1 MANKPISRKA
11 RIASSKLAQRPD
23 FNRGQQLRRDTD
35 DFKGLSVTIQD
46 VDAAIMYYFNE
57 VIRPNVTENKE
68 VIKVPVMY
76 ASPERWVN
84 IQKRGFMRDKKQQLL
99 VPAIVFRRTGISK
112 NENIP
117 VDKMDAN
124 RPQNFVTMKQKY
136 SRENRYDQFSRQ
148 IGMQP
153 TEEYYNVLVPD
164 YVTLNYDFTIWTSYI
179 EQMNRIVERV
189 NYTDGSYWG
198 EPGKM
203 RFRSNIES
211 FSDASEMDAGERL
224 VKTTFSVVMY
234 GYILPEEFNK
244 VATTKKQLTPKRII
258 FGMDA
263 DKSTDQFLK
272 IDDDGTI
279 RPQSSTS
286 KTSIP
291 QVTPFGVKTSK
302 SFTLESGNSSIVISN
317 SGLSFNGSSTLVQA
331 ISTIQP
337 ITKTSNVVFN
347 NLTTNVL
354 KVGDTVFNAKAYVG
368 NLGVTGSMSVTGDM
382 NIGGDATFG
391 GIVTAKEFHTQ
402 FVSAS
407 IIAQSGSTRFG
418 DTIDDTH
425 QFTGSMSIS
434 GSFSLNDR
442 NVTEISNDGNL
453 TDASQNALVTEFA
466 VKTYANNVTASV
478 AIEQT
483 YLRKNFFK
491 TSNLI
496 TPPSTASFTAVSAS
510 APATLSP
517 TTEND
522 FIFFIN
528 GQYMEHDALTIE
540 QANGTTFLLKV
551 DNSSIGYELETDD
564 EIVALGKFN
573 S

>member
-1 MANKPISRKA
+1 
-11 RIASSKLAQRPD
+11 
-23 FNRGQQLRRDTD
+23 
-35 DFKGLSVTIQD
+35 
-46 VDAAIMYYFNE
+46 
-57 VIRPNVTENKE
+57 
-68 VIKVPVMY
+68 
-76 ASPERWVN
+76 
-84 IQKRGFMRDKKQQLL
+84 MRAKKQQL
-99 VPAIVFRRTGISK
+99 VCPVIVFRRTGIQK
-112 NENIP
+112 NDNIP
-117 VDKMDAN
+117 VDKIDAN
-124 RPQNFVTMKQKY
+124 RPQNFVTMRQRY

-148 IGMQP
+148 IGLQP

-164 YVTLNYDFTIWTSYI
+164 YITLNYEFTIWTSYI

-224 VKTTFSVVMY
+224 VKTNFSVVMY

-244 VATTKKQLTPKRII
+244 VATTKKQLTPKRLI
-258 FGMDA
+258 FGMDT
-263 DKSTDQFLK
+263 DKTTEQFAQIQPDGSLK
-272 IDDDGTI
+272 PLGEK
-279 RPQSSTS
+279 Q

-291 QVTPFGVKTSK
+291 QVSPFGVKTSK
-302 SFTLESGNSSIVISN
+302 SFTLNGGNSIVLSN
-317 SGLSFNGSSTLVQA
+317 DGVSFNGSETLVQS

-354 KVGDTVFNAKAYVG
+354 KVADTTFNAEAYVG
-368 NLGVTGSMSVTGDM
+368 NLGITGSMSITQNMTV
-382 NIGGDATFG
+382 GGNATFG
-391 GIVTAKEFHTQ
+391 GTVTAREFHTQ

-407 IIAQSGSTRFG
+407 IVAQSGSTRFG
-418 DTIDDTH
+418 DTTDDTH

-434 GSFSLNDR
+434 GSISLNGR
-442 NVTEISNDGNL
+442 NISEISNDPGL
-453 TDASQNALVTEFA
+453 ADASQNALVTEYA
-466 VKTYANNVTASV
+466 VKTFGDTLSANV
-478 AIEQT
+478 AAEQT

-491 TSNLI
+491 VSNLI
-496 TPPSTASFTAVSAS
+496 TPPSTASFTAVTAS
-510 APATLSP
+510 APATLVD
-517 TTEND
+517 TNEND
-522 FIFFIN
+522 FVFFIN
-528 GQYMEHDALTIE
+528 GQYMEHDAITIQ

-551 DNSSIGYELETDD
+551 DNTSIGYDLETDD

>member
-11 RIASSKLAQRPD
+11 RIAASKISQRPD

-35 DFKGLSVTIQD
+35 DMKGLSVSIKD

-57 VIRPNVTENKE
+57 VIKPNVTENKE
-68 VIKVPVMY
+68 VVKVPVMY
-76 ASPERWVN
+76 ASPERWVS
-84 IQKRGFMRDKKQQLL
+84 IQKRGFMRDKKQQL
-99 VPAIVFRRTGISK
+99 VCPVIVFRRTGIQK
-112 NENIP
+112 NDNIP

-124 RPQNFVTMKQKY
+124 RPQNFVTMRQRY

-148 IGMQP
+148 IGLQP

-164 YVTLNYDFTIWTSYI
+164 YVTLNYEFTIWTSYI

-189 NYTDGSYWG
+189 NYTDGAYWG

-224 VKTTFSVVMY
+224 VKTNFSVVMY
-234 GYILPEEFNK
+234 GYILPDEFNK
-244 VATTKKQLTPKRII
+244 VATTKKQLTPKRLI
-258 FGMDA
+258 FGMDT
-263 DKSTDQFLK
+263 DKTTEQFAQ
-272 IDDDGTI
+272 IQPDGSL
-279 RPQSSTS
+279 RPLGEKQ

-291 QVTPFGVKTSK
+291 QVSPFGVKTSK
-302 SFTLESGNSSIVISN
+302 SFTLNSGNSIVISN
-317 SGLSFNGSSTLVQA
+317 SGVSFNGSETLVQS

-337 ITKTSNVVFN
+337 ITTTSNVVFN
-347 NLTTNVL
+347 QLTTNIL
-354 KVGDTVFNAKAYVG
+354 KVADTTFNAEAYVG
-368 NLGVTGSMSVTGDM
+368 NLGITGSMSITENMTV
-382 NIGGDATFG
+382 GGNATFG
-391 GIVTAKEFHTQ
+391 GTITAKEFHTQ

-407 IIAQSGSTRFG
+407 IIHQSGSTRFG
-418 DTIDDTH
+418 DTTDDTH

-434 GSFSLNDR
+434 GSISLNGR
-442 NVTEISNDGNL
+442 NIAEISNDPGL
-453 TDASQNALVTEFA
+453 ADASQNALVTEYA
-466 VKTYANNVTASV
+466 VKTFGDTLSANV
-478 AIEQT
+478 AAEQT

-491 TSNLI
+491 VSNLI
-496 TPPSTASFTAVSAS
+496 TPPSTASFTAVTAS
-510 APATLSP
+510 APTTLVD
-517 TTEND
+517 TNEND
-522 FIFFIN
+522 FVFFIN
-528 GQYMEHDALTIE
+528 GQYMEHDAITIQ

-551 DNSSIGYELETDD
+551 DTTSIGYDLETDD

>member
-11 RIASSKLAQRPD
+11 RIASSKLSQRPD
-23 FNRGQQLRRDTD
+23 FNRANQLRRDTD
-35 DFKGLSVTIQD
+35 DFKGLSVTIKD

-76 ASPERWVN
+76 ASPERWVS
-84 IQKRGFMRDKKQQLL
+84 IQKRGFMRDKKQQLV
-99 VPAIVFRRTGISK
+99 VPAIIFRRTGISK
-112 NENIP
+112 NDNIP

-124 RPQNFVTMKQKY
+124 KPHNFVTMKQKY
-136 SRENRYDQFSRQ
+136 SRENRYDQFSKQ
-148 IGMQP
+148 IGMTP
-153 TEEYYNVLVPD
+153 SEEYYNVLVPD

-211 FSDASEMDAGERL
+211 FSDASEMDAGERI
-224 VKTTFSVVMY
+224 VKTTFSVIMY

-263 DKSTDQFLK
+263 DKTSEQFAK
-272 IDDDGTI
+272 IDPDGTL
-279 RPQSSTS
+279 RPLASVEKAST
-286 KTSIP
+286 P

-302 SFTLESGNSSIVISN
+302 SFTLNGGNSIIISN
-317 SGLSFNGSSTLVQA
+317 SGLSFNGSETVVQG
-331 ISTIQP
+331 ISTVQP
-337 ITKTSNVVFN
+337 IFKTSDVVFN
-347 NLTTNVL
+347 DLTTKVL
-354 KVGDTVFNAKAYVG
+354 KVGDTTFNAKAYIG
-368 NLGVTGSMSVTGDM
+368 NLGVTGSMSITQNMDV
-382 NIGGDATFG
+382 GGDATFG
-391 GIVTAKEFHTQ
+391 GTVTAREFHTQ

-407 IIAQSGSTRFG
+407 IVVQSGSTKFG

-425 QFTGSMSIS
+425 EFTGSMSIS
-434 GSFSLNDR
+434 GSFSLN
-442 NVTEISNDGNL
+442 NASVTEISNDPNL
-453 TDASQNALVTEFA
+453 VDASETALVTEYA

-478 AIEQT
+478 AIEQV

-491 TSNLI
+491 ASNLI
-496 TPPSTASFTAVSAS
+496 TPPSTASFTAVTAS
-510 APATLSP
+510 APATLSS
-517 TTEND
+517 TNEND

-551 DNSSIGYELETDD
+551 DNSSIGYDLEADD
-564 EIVALGKFN
+564 EVVALGKFN

>member
-11 RIASSKLAQRPD
+11 RIAASKISQRPD

-35 DFKGLSVTIQD
+35 DMKGLSVSIKD

-68 VIKVPVMY
+68 VVKVPVMY
-76 ASPERWVN
+76 ASPERWVS
-84 IQKRGFMRDKKQQLL
+84 IQKRGFMRDKKQQL
-99 VPAIVFRRTGISK
+99 VCPVIVFRRTGIQK
-112 NENIP
+112 NDNIP

-124 RPQNFVTMKQKY
+124 RPQNFVTMRQRY

-148 IGMQP
+148 IGLQP

-164 YVTLNYDFTIWTSYI
+164 YVTLNYEFTIWTSYI

-189 NYTDGSYWG
+189 NYTDGAYWG

-224 VKTTFSVVMY
+224 VKTNFSVVMY
-234 GYILPEEFNK
+234 GYILPDEFNK
-244 VATTKKQLTPKRII
+244 VATTKKQLTPKRLI
-258 FGMDA
+258 FGMDT
-263 DKSTDQFLK
+263 DKTTEQFAQ
-272 IDDDGTI
+272 IQPDGSL
-279 RPQSSTS
+279 RPLGEKQ

-291 QVTPFGVKTSK
+291 QVSPFGVKTSK
-302 SFTLESGNSSIVISN
+302 SFTLNSGNSIVISN
-317 SGLSFNGSSTLVQA
+317 SGVSFNGSETLVQS

-337 ITKTSNVVFN
+337 ITTTSNVVFN
-347 NLTTNVL
+347 QLTTNIL
-354 KVGDTVFNAKAYVG
+354 KVADTTFNAEAYVG
-368 NLGVTGSMSVTGDM
+368 NLGITGSMSITENMTV
-382 NIGGDATFG
+382 GGNATFG
-391 GIVTAKEFHTQ
+391 GTITAKEFHTQ

-407 IIAQSGSTRFG
+407 IIHQSGSTRFG
-418 DTIDDTH
+418 DTTDDTH

-434 GSFSLNDR
+434 GSISLNGR
-442 NVTEISNDGNL
+442 NIAEISNDPGL
-453 TDASQNALVTEFA
+453 ADASQNALVTEYA
-466 VKTYANNVTASV
+466 VKTFGDTLSANV
-478 AIEQT
+478 AAEQT

-491 TSNLI
+491 VSNLI
-496 TPPSTASFTAVSAS
+496 TPPSTASFTAVTAS
-510 APATLSP
+510 APATLVD
-517 TTEND
+517 TNEND
-522 FIFFIN
+522 FVFFIN
-528 GQYMEHDALTIE
+528 GQYMEHDAITIQ

-551 DNSSIGYELETDD
+551 DTTSIGYDLETDD

>member
-11 RIASSKLAQRPD
+11 RIAASKISQRPD

-35 DFKGLSVTIQD
+35 DMKGLSVSIKD

-57 VIRPNVTENKE
+57 VIKPNVTENKE
-68 VIKVPVMY
+68 VVKVPVMY
-76 ASPERWVN
+76 ASPERWVS
-84 IQKRGFMRDKKQQLL
+84 IQKRGFMRDKKQQL
-99 VPAIVFRRTGISK
+99 VCPVIVFRRTGIQK
-112 NENIP
+112 NDNIP

-124 RPQNFVTMKQKY
+124 RPQNFVTMRQRY

-148 IGMQP
+148 IGLQP

-164 YVTLNYDFTIWTSYI
+164 YVTLNYEFTIWTSYI

-189 NYTDGSYWG
+189 NYTDGAYWG

-224 VKTTFSVVMY
+224 VKTNFSVVMY

-244 VATTKKQLTPKRII
+244 VATTKKQLTPKRLI
-258 FGMDA
+258 FGMDT
-263 DKSTDQFLK
+263 DKTTEQFAQIQPDGSLK
-272 IDDDGTI
+272 PLGEK
-279 RPQSSTS
+279 Q

-291 QVTPFGVKTSK
+291 QVSPFGVKTSK
-302 SFTLESGNSSIVISN
+302 SFTLNSGNSIVISN
-317 SGLSFNGSSTLVQA
+317 SGVSFNGSETLVQS

-347 NLTTNVL
+347 DLTTNIL
-354 KVGDTVFNAKAYVG
+354 KVADTTFNAEAYVG
-368 NLGVTGSMSVTGDM
+368 NLGITGSMSITENMTV
-382 NIGGDATFG
+382 GGNATFDG
-391 GIVTAKEFHTQ
+391 TITAKEFHTQ

-407 IIAQSGSTRFG
+407 IIHQSGSTRFG
-418 DTIDDTH
+418 DTTDDTH
-425 QFTGSMSIS
+425 QCTGSMSIS
-434 GSFSLNDR
+434 GSISLNGR
-442 NVTEISNDGNL
+442 NIAEISNDPGL
-453 TDASQNALVTEFA
+453 ADASQNALVTEYA
-466 VKTYANNVTASV
+466 VKTFGDTLSANV
-478 AIEQT
+478 AAEQT

-491 TSNLI
+491 VSNLI
-496 TPPSTASFTAVSAS
+496 TPPSTASFTAVTAS
-510 APATLSP
+510 APATLVD
-517 TTEND
+517 TNEND
-522 FIFFIN
+522 FVFFIN
-528 GQYMEHDALTIE
+528 GQYMEHDAITIQ

-551 DNSSIGYELETDD
+551 DTTSIGYDLETDD

>member
-11 RIASSKLAQRPD
+11 RIAASKISQRPD
-23 FNRGQQLRRDTD
+23 FNRGQQLRRDND
-35 DFKGLSVTIQD
+35 DMKGLSVSIKD
-46 VDAAIMYYFNE
+46 VDSAIMYYFNE

-84 IQKRGFMRDKKQQLL
+84 IQKRGFMRDKKQQLICP
-99 VPAIVFRRTGISK
+99 VIVFRRTGIQK
-112 NENIP
+112 NDNIP

-124 RPQNFVTMKQKY
+124 RPQNFVTMRQRY
-136 SRENRYDQFSRQ
+136 TSQNRYDQFSKQ

-164 YVTLNYDFTIWTSYI
+164 YITLNYEFTIWTSYI

-224 VKTTFSVVMY
+224 VKTNFSVVMY

-244 VATTKKQLTPKRII
+244 VATTKKQLTPKRLI
-258 FGMDA
+258 FGMDT
-263 DKSTDQFLK
+263 DKTTEQFAQIQPDGSLK
-272 IDDDGTI
+272 PLGEK
-279 RPQSSTS
+279 Q

-291 QVTPFGVKTSK
+291 QVSPFGVKTSK
-302 SFTLESGNSSIVISN
+302 SFTLNGGNSIVLSN
-317 SGLSFNGSSTLVQA
+317 DGVSFNGSETLVQS

-354 KVGDTVFNAKAYVG
+354 KVADTTFNAEAYVG
-368 NLGVTGSMSVTGDM
+368 NLGITGSMSITQNMTV
-382 NIGGDATFG
+382 GGNATFG
-391 GIVTAKEFHTQ
+391 GTVTAREFHTQ

-407 IIAQSGSTRFG
+407 IVAQSGSTRFG
-418 DTIDDTH
+418 DTTDDTH

-434 GSFSLNDR
+434 GSISLNGR
-442 NVTEISNDGNL
+442 NISEISNDPGL
-453 TDASQNALVTEFA
+453 ADASQNALVTEYA
-466 VKTYANNVTASV
+466 VKTFGDTLSANV
-478 AIEQT
+478 AAEQT

-491 TSNLI
+491 VSNLI
-496 TPPSTASFTAVSAS
+496 TPPSTASFTAVTAS
-510 APATLSP
+510 APATLVD
-517 TTEND
+517 TNEND
-522 FIFFIN
+522 FVFFIN
-528 GQYMEHDALTIE
+528 GQYMEHDAITI
-540 QANGTTFLLKV
+540 QT
-551 DNSSIGYELETDD
+551 Y
-564 EIVALGKFN
+564 
-573 S
+573 